1 MFRSISNP
9 FFMRILPPIHRLLIR
24 RNFTTLQNPH
34 RLPPASVPNPS
45 AVTKVVKTD
54 ETTKTGPET
63 TRVVTVVKAKAAV
76 PCMIILSPSTV
87 ADPDL
92 REYFSLFK
100 WHARRLLD
108 FYFSRSLTNN
118 EL

>member
-1 MFRSISNP
+1 
-9 FFMRILPPIHRLLIR
+9 MRIIPTPIHRLLARGDVI
-24 RNFTTLQNPH
+24 TLQNPH
-34 RLPPASVPNPS
+34 GLPPASVPNPS
-45 AVTKVVKTD
+45 AVTKVVKT
-54 ETTKTGPET
+54 EQTSKTEPEA
-63 TRVVTVVKAKAAV
+63 TRAVTVMKEKAAV
-76 PCMIILSPSTV
+76 RCMMILSPSTV
-87 ADPDL
+87 ADFDL

>member
-1 MFRSISNP
+1 
-9 FFMRILPPIHRLLIR
+9 MRIIPTPIHRLLARGDVI
-24 RNFTTLQNPH
+24 TLQNPH
-34 RLPPASVPNPS
+34 GLPPASVPNPS
-45 AVTKVVKTD
+45 AVTKVVKT
-54 ETTKTGPET
+54 EQTSKIEPEA
-63 TRVVTVVKAKAAV
+63 TRAVTVVKEKTAV
-76 PCMIILSPSTV
+76 PCMMILSPSTV
-87 ADPDL
+87 ADFDL